1 MTRHSG
7 SVPSGKSDSMLPP
20 LEMWAGIECT
30 INRVRGR
37 FRDQLA
43 MVGHYDRP
51 DDVERLADLGV
62 QAVRWPVLWER
73 HLDSESAWRLTDRA
87 MEVFRRRGIDPIVG
101 LVHHGSGP
109 LGTNLLDE
117 GFPGALAVF
126 GARVAARYPWV
137 RRFTPVNEPLT
148 TARFSAL
155 YGLWYPHA
163 RNAAAFI
170 RATVNQ
176 TLAVQQ
182 AMAAIRKITPHA
194 ELVATEDL
202 GYTHSSA
209 TLRYQAAFEN
219 ERRWLTFDLLN
230 GLVDR
235 NHSLWSYL
243 TRSAPVREPLLA
255 IANAA
260 ADPAARPAIHGI
272 NHYLTSE
279 RFLDEVTR
287 FYPRQS
293 VGGNGRHRY
302 ADVEAVRVLRDG
314 PLGPQ
319 RLMEQTCTRYGTPV
333 AVTEAHLACTREQ
346 QMLWLHEVWTAA
358 QAARARGHDIR
369 AVTTWS
375 AFGATDWQSLLTKS
389 EGAYESGVYDLRAP
403 VPRATALVPMVRA
416 LAATGQYDHPVLTA
430 ESWWKRTDRLAYP
443 PHRGT
448 TPRVSVDP
456 GMIRT
461 TGAPR
466 ATSPRP
472 LLITGGS
479 GTLGVAMGRLAKER
493 GLRHIRTGRQ
503 DLDITDESVITE
515 WIDSTR
521 PWAVVNTAG
530 WVRVDDAEGDP
541 DACMRSNVEGAE
553 CIARACARAGIPFV
567 TFSSDLVFGGDP
579 TDSAGGGDTHRPLVE
594 SDRVDPLNVYGR
606 SKVEAERR
614 VLAAAPDA
622 LVVRSSAFFG
632 DWDDWNF
639 VSRTLASLHA
649 GNRAVAPTDAIVS
662 PTYVTDLGHAVLDLL
677 IDGES
682 GVWHV
687 ANAGAFTWLELVQ
700 HAAER
705 AGLDP
710 ERIDPCQGADIGWSA
725 PRPAYAALTSERAT
739 LLGSLDNALARYARS
754 RAWERVARAHPDAFI
769 HKSAASTLSV
779 R

>member
-1 MTRHSG
+1 MMRFSG
-7 SVPSGKSDSMLPP
+7 GASSGTPGDALPP
-20 LEMWAGIECT
+20 LEMWAGMECT

-37 FRDQLA
+37 YRDQLA
-43 MVGHYDRP
+43 MSGHYDRP

-62 QAVRWPVLWER
+62 RAVRWPVLWER
-73 HLDSESAWRLTDRA
+73 HLDSESAWRITDRA

-117 GFPGALAVF
+117 GFPDALAAF
-126 GARVAARYPWV
+126 AARVATRYPWV

-170 RATVNQ
+170 RATVIQ
-176 TLAVQQ
+176 TRATQK
-182 AMAAIRKITPHA
+182 AMAAIRQVTPGA

-202 GYTHSSA
+202 GYTHSSSS
-209 TLRYQAAFEN
+209 LRYQAAFEN

-230 GLVDR
+230 GVVDR
-235 NHSLWSYL
+235 NHSLWGYL
-243 TRSAPVREPLLA
+243 TRSAPVREPLAA
-255 IANAA
+255 IADAA

-279 RFLDEVTR
+279 RFLDEQTR
-287 FYPRQS
+287 LYPRRT

-319 RLMEQTCTRYGTPV
+319 RLMEQTCSRYNTPV

-358 QAARARGHDIR
+358 QAARARGHDVR
-369 AVTTWS
+369 AVTAWS
-375 AFGATDWQSLLTKS
+375 VFGATDWRSLLTKS

-403 VPRATALVPMVRA
+403 EPRATALVPMVRS
-416 LAATGQYDHPVLTA
+416 LAATGHYDHPVLAA
-430 ESWWKRTDRLAYP
+430 ESWWKRTDRLTYP

-448 TPRVSVDP
+448 TPRVSVDA

-461 TGAPR
+461 TGVPR
-466 ATSPRP
+466 TISPRP

-530 WVRVDDAEGDP
+530 WVRVDDAEHDP

-553 CIARACARAGIPFV
+553 CLARVCARAGIPFV
-567 TFSSDLVFGGDP
+567 TFSSDLVFGGE
-579 TDSAGGGDTHRPLVE
+579 SADTPRPLVE

-614 VLAAAPDA
+614 VLAASPDA

-639 VSRTLASLHA
+639 VSRTLAALHA
-649 GNRAVAPTDAIVS
+649 GNRAVAPVDAVVS

-677 IDGES
+677 IDRAS

-687 ANAGAFTWLELVQ
+687 ANAGAFTWHELAQ
-700 HAAER
+700 RAAER
-705 AGLDP
+705 AGFDP
-710 ERIDPCQGADIGWSA
+710 ERVDPCQGVDIGWSA

-739 LLGSLDNALARYARS
+739 LLGPLDDALARYARS
-754 RAWERVARAHPDAFI
+754 RAWERVARTYPDAFS
-769 HKSAASTLSV
+769 HKFTHKPAAATLSV